1 MKNIFYIALL
11 SIIFSCFL
19 QNTAHG
25 QPAESEQEKIDVAYR
40 STVLTL
46 ETIIQSLQ
54 DLNQRLDARRKE
66 HTEART
72 REEKNRIEDEINKL
86 SQDIRGLEKDFE
98 KIATGVD
105 LESSEV
111 NIGKDFDWNTEIRE
125 LLGPAL
131 QELKNMTAR
140 PRHIEKLRGQVSYYE
155 KRLPIV
161 RKAIANTDKLI
172 IQASDS
178 ELKVRLN
185 KLKRNWV
192 SREQQISNQLTVAQ
206 YQLGEKSK
214 DRKSFL
220 ESTQD
225 ILRIFFKS
233 RGRNLLLALA
243 AFLLFFLALRL
254 VHQVIY
260 KYSPI
265 HNTGIRTFL
274 IRLSDVI
281 YHLMTFLGATS
292 ASLFVLYIS
301 GDWVLLSLAIL
312 FILGLAWTAKQGLP
326 LFWQQGKLM
335 LNLGTIRENER
346 VVYRGIPW
354 KVVSVNLYSYFEN
367 PELKSGKIRL
377 PLRDLIGLN
386 SRLYHEDEPWFP
398 SSENDWVILKD
409 GTLGRVTVQTPEMV
423 QLGLRG
429 GSCKTYLT
437 EEFLKSAPE
446 NISRNFPVRVTFRI
460 DHKHKAVI
468 TNEVPAG
475 MKQMLMEKLA
485 EQGYKK
491 HIIELRVEFKEAT
504 AWSLDIEIV
513 AYFSGKVAEYYNVLT
528 RLLQGIA
535 VEACYKNGW
544 VIPVAQVA
552 VHNPEQTTET

>member
-1 MKNIFYIALL
+1 MKNILYIALF
-11 SIIFSCFL
+11 SVIFSCVL
-19 QNTAHG
+19 QNTAHD
-25 QPAESEQEKIDVAYR
+25 QPSESEKIDVAYR
-40 STVLTL
+40 STILTL
-46 ETIIQSLQ
+46 ETIIRSLQ
-54 DLNQRLDARRKE
+54 DLNQRLDAKRKE
-66 HTEART
+66 HTEAGT
-72 REEKNRIEDEINKL
+72 REEKIRIEGEINKL
-86 SQDIRGLEKDFE
+86 SKDIRGLEKDFE

-140 PRHIEKLRGQVSYYE
+140 PRQIEKLRGQVSYYE

-185 KLKRNWV
+185 KLKRNWTG
-192 SREQQISNQLTVAQ
+192 REQQISNQLTVAQ

-233 RGRNLLLALA
+233 RGRNLLLALT

-254 VHQVIY
+254 VHQGIY

-377 PLRDLIGLN
+377 PLKDLIGLN
-386 SRLYHEDEPWFP
+386 SRPYHEDEPWFP

-423 QLGLRG
+423 QLDLRG

-468 TNEVPAG
+468 TNEVPAS

-485 EQGYKK
+485 EQRYKK

-513 AYFSGKVAEYYNVLT
+513 AYFSGKIAEYYNVLT
-528 RLLQGIA
+528 RLLQRIA
-535 VEACYKNGW
+535 VEACHENGW

-552 VHNPEQTTET
+552 VHNPDQTTET